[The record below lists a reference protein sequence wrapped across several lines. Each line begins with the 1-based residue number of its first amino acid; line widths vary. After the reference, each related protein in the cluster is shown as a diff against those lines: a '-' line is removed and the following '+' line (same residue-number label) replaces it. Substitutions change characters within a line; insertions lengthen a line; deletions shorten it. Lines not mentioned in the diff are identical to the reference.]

1 MDRDLVPTAAQSVLT
16 DPEEELVPAPG
27 DLRCAHCEAEFDST
41 EDLDAHLRQA
51 HILPGVPIVRCPEC
65 QAELATENALAVH
78 RREAHG
84 APV

>member
-1 MDRDLVPTAAQSVLT
+1 MDRDNPTDARPRPA
-16 DPEEELVPAPG
+16 DPEDAPGPAPG

-51 HILPGVPIVRCPEC
+51 HGLARVPVARCPEC
-65 QAELATENALAVH
+65 DAEFGTENALAGH

>member
-1 MDRDLVPTAAQSVLT
+1 MDRDLKTAQRPAT
-16 DPEEELVPAPG
+16 HPDDELAPAPG

-51 HILPGVPIVRCPEC
+51 HSLSAPRVVRCPEC
-65 QAELATENALAVH
+65 QAEFGTENEAAIH

>member
-1 MDRDLVPTAAQSVLT
+1 MEELRPSTASRVLT
-16 DPEEELVPAPG
+16 DPDDELAPAPG

-51 HILPGVPIVRCPEC
+51 HRLSGVKSAFCPEC
-65 QAELATENALAVH
+65 QAEFGTENELALH

>member
-1 MDRDLVPTAAQSVLT
+1 MDRDLTNTAVRRSPAEP
-16 DPEEELVPAPG
+16 DDELAPAPG

-51 HILPGVPIVRCPEC
+51 HSLSGVKSVRCPEC
-65 QAELATENALAVH
+65 EAELGTENEVALH